1 MNRRIFWIGTAGMMA
16 IALCALPSLAQSS
29 KLNGT
34 WKLNAS
40 KSDFGQMP
48 PPTSETD
55 TIAVNGDQFTQKV
68 NSESSRGTSSYTRS
82 CTINGQEEKLTPDNP
97 RAHIGPV
104 VIASIKCEM
113 KGDGVVITEGFD
125 MRGTASTDQMTFT
138 PSDDGKELT
147 IDQQI
152 SGGMSMTRK
161 MVFDKSDSSA
171 DNSAPAANGGVAATP
186 GAEAIIHTG
195 DNAAASGS
203 HPDLSG
209 TWNLDIAK
217 SNFGQGQ
224 PPASEVDT
232 ITENGNS
239 MSVATAQKGGMMGD
253 VNTTETFT
261 TDGQPSSW
269 KGMADS
275 QVSGTAN
282 WDGDKLVVDA
292 KTSFQGSDVKLKE
305 TYSLSADGKTLTK
318 SLHAET
324 GMGNFDSTSIY
335 DKQ

>member
-1 MNRRIFWIGTAGMMA
+1 MLRKLFLISSAV
-16 IALCALPSLAQSS
+16 ALVALPGLAQN

-34 WKLNAS
+34 WKLNIS

-55 TIAVNGDQFTQKV
+55 TITVNGTQFTQKV
-68 NSESSRGTSSYTRS
+68 RSETARGTSSYTRS
-82 CTINGQEEKLTPDNP
+82 CDINGQEEKLSPDNP

-104 VIASIKCEM
+104 VIASIKCE
-113 KGDGVVITEGFD
+113 KKDDGVVVTEGFD
-125 MRGTASTDQMTFT
+125 MRGDPSFDQ
-138 PSDDGKELT
+138 
-147 IDQQI
+147 
-152 SGGMSMTRK
+152 
-161 MVFDKSDSSA
+161 SDSSA
-171 DNSAPAANGGVAATP
+171 DNPAPPANGGMAATP

-195 DNAAASGS
+195 DGAASDGP
-203 HPDLSG
+203 HPDFSG

-239 MSVATAQKGGMMGD
+239 MTVVTAQKGGMMGD
-253 VNTTETFT
+253 MNTTEKFT
-261 TDGQPSSW
+261 TDGKPSTW
-269 KGMADS
+269 TGMGDS
-275 QVSGTAN
+275 KVTGTAN
-282 WDGDKLVVDA
+282 WDGDKLVVNA
-292 KTSFQGSDVKLKE
+292 KTSFQGSDVNLKE

-318 SLHAET
+318 TLHAET
-324 GMGNFDSTSIY
+324 GMGNFDSTSVY

>member
-1 MNRRIFWIGTAGMMA
+1 MLRQLFLIGSAV
-16 IALCALPSLAQSS
+16 ALVALPGLAQN
-29 KLNGT
+29 KLNGA
-34 WKLNAS
+34 WKLNTS

-55 TIAVNGDQFTQKV
+55 TITVNGAQFTQKV
-68 NSESSRGTSSYTRS
+68 SSETARGASSYTRS
-82 CTINGQEEKLTPDNP
+82 CDINGQEEKLSPDNP

-104 VIASIKCEM
+104 VISSIKCE
-113 KGDGVVITEGFD
+113 KKDDGVVVTESFD
-125 MRGTASTDQMTFT
+125 MRGTPSTDQMTFT

-147 IDQQI
+147 MEQHI

-161 MVFDKSDSSA
+161 LVFDKSDSSA
-171 DNSAPAANGGVAATP
+171 DSAAPPANGGMAATP

-195 DNAAASGS
+195 DSAASDGS
-203 HPDLSG
+203 HPNFSG

-232 ITENGNS
+232 ITESGNS
-239 MSVATAQKGGMMGD
+239 MSVVAAQKGGMMGD
-253 VNTTETFT
+253 MNTTETFT
-261 TDGQPSSW
+261 TDGQPSTW
-269 KGMADS
+269 DGMGGS
-275 QVSGTAN
+275 KVNGTAN
-282 WDGDKLVVDA
+282 WNGDKLVVNA
-292 KTSFQGSDVKLKE
+292 KTSFQGGDVHLTE

-318 SLHAET
+318 TLHAET
-324 GMGNFDSTSIY
+324 GMGNFDSTSVY

>member
-1 MNRRIFWIGTAGMMA
+1 MYRKIFLIGSAV
-16 IALCALPSLAQSS
+16 ALFALPGLAQSS
-29 KLNGT
+29 KLSGT

-40 KSDFGQMP
+40 KSDMGQMGGGG
-48 PPTSETD
+48 SETD
-55 TIAVNGDQFTQKV
+55 VITYDGTQFTQKV
-68 NSESSRGTSSYTRS
+68 TAESPRGTQNYTRS
-82 CTINGQEEKLTPDNP
+82 CTVDGQKENLTPDNP

-104 VIASIKCEM
+104 VVSSITCDKN
-113 KGDGVVITEGFD
+113 GDSVVYTEGFD

-138 PSDDGKELT
+138 PSDDGKT
-147 IDQQI
+147 MTMSRQI
-152 SGGMSMTRK
+152 SGAMTMQQK

-171 DNSAPAANGGVAATP
+171 ENSAPSANGGVAATP
-186 GAEAIIHTG
+186 GTAAMIHAG
-195 DNAAASGS
+195 GA
-203 HPDLSG
+203 HPDFSG
-209 TWNLDIAK
+209 TWNLDIPK

-253 VNTTETFT
+253 SNTTETYN

-269 KGMADS
+269 KGMGDAT
-275 QVSGTAN
+275 VTGTSS

-305 TYSLSADGKTLTK
+305 TYSLSPDGKTLTK
-318 SLHAET
+318 ALHAET
-324 GMGNFDSTSIY
+324 GMGNFDSTSVY